1 MPSKV
6 DLHTELSTI
15 VPQIQG
21 DATKVPVSE
30 CPDAVTIEKVR
41 ESGKPVLTGQLYP
54 VSQSLDQRVTQPNA
68 TSYRAR
74 MLALIAQILA
84 QLNRISQAQKIQN
97 DANKTQYTEKNRE
110 AAILNRGLSQHN
122 LVSSFALF
130 GVSLLPMLPGANT
143 LDQNVFNLLAKD
155 VGPMIRDFLGSSKQ
169 IGAQQLLSEA
179 NLVLNQLQALANE
192 GQLTKSQQD
201 EMTRLL
207 QELDQI
213 LVTAARAG

>member
-130 GVSLLPMLPGANT
+130 GVSLLPMLPGAKRIQFVGQGRRPY
-143 LDQNVFNLLAKD
+143 DQGLSWIEQTN
-155 VGPMIRDFLGSSKQ
+155 RSSTITQRGQPRFESIASSRKRRA
-169 IGAQQLLSEA
+169 I
-179 NLVLNQLQALANE
+179 NE
-192 GQLTKSQQD
+192 
-201 EMTRLL
+201 
-207 QELDQI
+207 
-213 LVTAARAG
+213 VTAG